1 MIKAVKALTDKY
13 AKISFHRYCG
23 YISAETEG
31 YLASRLTGWRKI
43 SGANTNCLIF
53 DTPENTKSYLEIPKK
68 ALVEVCNDKVTTA
81 PSIQTELL
89 RIYAPAFRFPNE
101 KEQKVLDEWE
111 KISSTDDFRKRMK
124 ADILTDSSST
134 YWQEKGFF
142 SKYDM
147 LYLAGFFSKKENQ
160 LSADYKRKDNGLPWI
175 RDPKI
180 RGELMMEYIISDN
193 IPDDVQV

>member
-1 MIKAVKALTDKY
+1 MIKAVKALTGRY
-13 AKISFHRYCG
+13 AKVSFHRYCG
-23 YISAETEG
+23 YVSAETERC
-31 YLASRLTGWRKI
+31 LTPRLTGWRKI

-81 PSIQTELL
+81 PFIQTELL

-111 KISSTDDFRKRMK
+111 RISSTDDFRKRMK
-124 ADILTDSSST
+124 VDVLTDGSST

-142 SKYDM
+142 LKYDM
-147 LYLAGFFSKKENQ
+147 LYLAFPSKKENH
-160 LSADYKRKDNGLPWI
+160 LSADYERKNNGLSWI
-175 RDPKI
+175 SDPKI
-180 RGELMMEYIISDN
+180 RGKLMMEYIISDN
-193 IPDDVQV
+193 IPDDIQV

>member
-1 MIKAVKALTDKY
+1 MIKAVKALTGKY

-31 YLASRLTGWRKI
+31 YLAPRLAGWRKI
-43 SGANTNCLIF
+43 LGTNTNCLIF
-53 DTPENTKSYLEIPKK
+53 DTHENTKSYLEIPKK

-81 PSIQTELL
+81 PSMQAGLL
-89 RIYAPAFRFPNE
+89 RIYAPGFRFPNE

-111 KISSTDDFRKRMK
+111 RISSTDNFKKRVE
-124 ADILTDSSST
+124 ADILTDGSST

-142 SKYDM
+142 SKHGM
-147 LYLAGFFSKKENQ
+147 LYLAGFSSKKENQ
-160 LSADYKRKDNGLPWI
+160 LSADYKRKNDGLPWI

-180 RGELMMEYIISDN
+180 RGELVMEYIISDN